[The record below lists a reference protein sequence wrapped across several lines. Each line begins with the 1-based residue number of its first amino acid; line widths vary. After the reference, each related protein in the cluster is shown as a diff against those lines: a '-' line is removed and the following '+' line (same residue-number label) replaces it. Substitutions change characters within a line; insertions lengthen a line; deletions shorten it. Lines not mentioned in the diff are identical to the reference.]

1 MPRTSSQGIF
11 TNLPGIL
18 DHIEQIDQLNI
29 SSTHVHYV
37 AVTPEHICLRI
48 MVPLEYFRAGHGG
61 KVNEV
66 QDEDMD
72 GQQYGV
78 VDGKHVRDMSDDHKD
93 ICKD

>member
-1 MPRTSSQGIF
+1 
-11 TNLPGIL
+11 
-18 DHIEQIDQLNI
+18 
-29 SSTHVHYV
+29 
-37 AVTPEHICLRI
+37 

-93 ICKD
+93 ICKDWGREMDDNEETTPPNGRFLVFHYPVDMGQLFQD